1 MTNSISAGETD
12 ASGEDVANKYN
23 RSAKSSPA
31 SSQTSV
37 FPRPST
43 PDNALLCVSGYDD
56 NSLCTEPVLTG
67 PHAGDTSP
75 KLDRGASNSRSR
87 RRPTTNNA
95 NGDAQ
100 PKFRKASK
108 GREPQDTYVLRC
120 HDEDLPPVPATS
132 DINVSPL
139 ATLTDEEYRQ
149 IFNSLNNLFCRTSF
163 RWLAQYKFRIP
174 RKRYMKDHV
183 YPEDR
188 ELTEYVQIIKTL
200 VEGRDVPRGSVRDER
215 INELVSV
222 MEGAS
227 EIRHVTIHVSR
238 KQKPD
243 RRVLGF
249 IAAVSEFCWILG
261 DARGA
266 MESNMLYAE
275 TEKLTMKRRTEME
288 ENATKAVLSSHS
300 SPTTLMSPEL
310 IVGQN
315 LQPMSVCA

>member
-1 MTNSISAGETD
+1 
-12 ASGEDVANKYN
+12 
-23 RSAKSSPA
+23 
-31 SSQTSV
+31 V

-43 PDNALLCVSGYDD
+43 PDNAPLCANGYD
-56 NSLCTEPVLTG
+56 NSPCAELVLAG
-67 PHAGDTSP
+67 PHAEDTS
-75 KLDRGASNSRSR
+75 KDRGTSNSRSR

-95 NGDAQ
+95 SGDAQ
-100 PKFRKASK
+100 LKFRKASK
-108 GREPQDTYVLRC
+108 GREPQDTYVLKC
-120 HDEDLPPVPATS
+120 PDEDLAPVPATS

-139 ATLTDEEYRQ
+139 ATLTDDEYRQ
-149 IFNSLNNLFCRTSF
+149 IFNSLNTLFCRTSF

-261 DARGA
+261 DSRGA
-266 MESNMLYAE
+266 AESNMLYAE
-275 TEKLTMKRRTEME
+275 IEGLTMKRRTEME
-288 ENATKAVLSSHS
+288 ENATAVLSSHS
-300 SPTTLMSPEL
+300 SSTTLIGPEL
-310 IVGQN
+310 IVGQSF
-315 LQPMSVCA
+315 QPLSVHA